1 MRFTST
7 LVLVYVLSYQV
18 AISEGFGVPYT
29 RCTYNDKRC
38 FRAAI
43 QSLDTL
49 QPIDTVYLD
58 FDKTITVNG
67 YSEEVRNQLCQQEYP
82 SEPTSP
88 TEACTDFNATD
99 AMVFIK

>member
-1 MRFTST
+1 MRFTSV
-7 LVLVYVLSYQV
+7 LVLVSVLFYQV
-18 AISEGFGVPYT
+18 AISEGFSVPYS
-29 RCTYNDKRC
+29 RCAYNDKRC

-43 QSLDTL
+43 QSLNTL
-49 QPIDTVYLD
+49 LPIDTVYLD

-88 TEACTDFNATD
+88 IEACTDFNATD
-99 AMVFIK
+99 TMV

>member
-1 MRFTST
+1 MRFTSVLA
-7 LVLVYVLSYQV
+7 LVSVLFYQV
-18 AISEGFGVPYT
+18 EISEGFGVPYS

-58 FDKTITVNG
+58 FDKTITVKLIMS
-67 YSEEVRNQLCQQEYP
+67 YIFPWIRIYVS
-82 SEPTSP
+82 
-88 TEACTDFNATD
+88 
-99 AMVFIK
+99 